1 MRPRAQANRSQEMEM
16 IAMLT
21 VIAAA
26 SKLPFPSQRYYP
38 NKFENYE
45 TYYKALRKGRETGR

>member
-1 MRPRAQANRSQEMEM
+1 MEM

-26 SKLPFPSQRYYP
+26 SKLPFPSQRYCP